1 MTLTQI
7 FKDIADAI
15 RSKGISGTMKP
26 GEMPEKI
33 AGIKDASTMP
43 RVKRVEAIP
52 ANIRSLSQSGT
63 TLLTVESWC
72 DGLYDSAGELQSGDC
87 IAERGAITMRS
98 NIPLSRFG
106 DAVAEG
112 VAKGMTF
119 TSEEGYMVEGTAE
132 LGNKTYTFDVSTEN
146 TYNNLDRACY
156 QTLSGTVFK
165 TTEFFLTATPKKIET
180 ISNVLMVYR
189 GVANNMHPSIY
200 LYDKSGM
207 EVGTISI
214 NAGESDMT
222 LHPTAGG
229 WMGISLVAIEANF
242 PSCTHIKL
250 GALPD

>member
-63 TLLTVESWC
+63 TLLTVESLC
-72 DGLYDSAGELQSGDC
+72 DGLYDSAGKLLSSDC
-87 IAERGAITMRS
+87 IAERSAITMRS

-106 DAVAEG
+106 DAIAEG

-119 TSEEGYMVEGTAE
+119 TSEMGYKVEGTAE
-132 LGNKTYTFDVSTEN
+132 IGNAYTYYISTEN
-146 TYNNLDRACY
+146 T
-156 QTLSGTVFK
+156 
-165 TTEFFLTATPKKIET
+165 TPQKDQIW
-180 ISNVLMVYR
+180 Y
-189 GVANNMHPSIY
+189 
-200 LYDKSGM
+200 YDKSADGM
-207 EVGTISI
+207 LSKKQIYLTPNPQKVETTCDVLAISRGDNENVYGSILLYNGTTRVGSVTPTS
-214 NAGESDMT
+214 GEGVWIAPRGYMV
-222 LHPTAGG
+222 LNLAKVKERYPT
-229 WMGISLVAIEANF
+229 
-242 PSCTHIKL
+242 CTHIQL
-250 GALPD
+250 DFGN

>member
-63 TLLTVESWC
+63 TLLTVESAC

-106 DAVAEG
+106 DAIADG

-119 TSEEGYMVEGTAE
+119 TSEKGYMVEGAAE
-132 LGNKTYTFDVSTEN
+132 LGNAYTYFISTEN
-146 TYNNLDRACY
+146 TTPQKDKIWYYDKSADGS
-156 QTLSGTVFK
+156 LSRK
-165 TTEFFLTATPKKIET
+165 
-180 ISNVLMVYR
+180 
-189 GVANNMHPSIY
+189 SIY
-200 LYDKSGM
+200 LTPNPQKVETTCDVLAISRDPENADSTIELYNGTTK
-207 EVGTISI
+207 VGSVTLGSDFGVWI
-214 NAGESDMT
+214 APRGEMV
-222 LHPTAGG
+222 LNLAKVKEKYPT
-229 WMGISLVAIEANF
+229 
-242 PSCTHIKL
+242 CTHIL
-250 GALPD
+250 LVFWN

>member
-63 TLLTVESWC
+63 TLLTVESLC

-87 IAERGAITMRS
+87 IAERSAITMRS

-119 TSEEGYMVEGTAE
+119 TSEKGYMVEGTAV
-132 LGNKTYTFDVSTEN
+132 LGNAYTYYISTQN
-146 TYNNLDRACY
+146 T
-156 QTLSGTVFK
+156 
-165 TTEFFLTATPKKIET
+165 TPQKDQIW
-180 ISNVLMVYR
+180 Y
-189 GVANNMHPSIY
+189 
-200 LYDKSGM
+200 YDKSADGILSKKQIYLTPNPQKV
-207 EVGTISI
+207 ETTCDVLAISRDDNENVYGSILLYNGTTRVGSVGPST
-214 NAGESDMT
+214 GEGVWIAPRGYMV
-222 LHPTAGG
+222 LNFAKVKERYPT
-229 WMGISLVAIEANF
+229 
-242 PSCTHIKL
+242 CTHIQL
-250 GALPD
+250 TFGN

>member
-87 IAERGAITMRS
+87 IAERSAITMRS

-106 DAVAEG
+106 NAVAEG

-132 LGNKTYTFDVSTEN
+132 FGNAYTYYISTEN
-146 TYNNLDRACY
+146 TTPQKERICY
-156 QTLSGTVFK
+156 
-165 TTEFFLTATPKKIET
+165 
-180 ISNVLMVYR
+180 
-189 GVANNMHPSIY
+189 
-200 LYDKSGM
+200 YDKSTDGSLSKKWVYLTPNPQKV
-207 EVGTISI
+207 ETTCDVLAISRNDSE
-214 NAGESDMT
+214 NADS
-222 LHPTAGG
+222 H
-229 WMGISLVAIEANF
+229 ISLYNGTTKVGSVDPQSDLGIWIAPFGEMVLNLAKVKEKY
-242 PSCTHIKL
+242 PTCTHIQL
-250 GALPD
+250 VFWN

>member
-15 RSKGISGTMKP
+15 RSKGIGGTMKP

-87 IAERGAITMRS
+87 IAERSAITMRS

-132 LGNKTYTFDVSTEN
+132 LGNAYTYYISTEN
-146 TYNNLDRACY
+146 TTPQKDQIWYYDKSADGS
-156 QTLSGTVFK
+156 LS
-165 TTEFFLTATPKKIET
+165 KK
-180 ISNVLMVYR
+180 
-189 GVANNMHPSIY
+189 SIY
-200 LYDKSGM
+200 LTPNPQKLETTCDVLAISRDKENADSHIRFYNGTTKLDSVDIGSDLGVWIAS
-207 EVGTISI
+207 VGEMVL
-214 NAGESDMT
+214 NLAKVKEKY
-222 LHPTAGG
+222 PT
-229 WMGISLVAIEANF
+229 
-242 PSCTHIKL
+242 CTHIQL
-250 GALPD
+250 VFWN

>member
-63 TLLTVESWC
+63 TLLTVESAC
-72 DGLYDSAGELQSGDC
+72 DGLYDSAGKILSSDC
-87 IAERGAITMRS
+87 IAERSAITMCS

-119 TSEEGYMVEGTAE
+119 TSEEGYKVKGTAE
-132 LGNKTYTFDVSTEN
+132 LGNAYTYYISTEN
-146 TYNNLDRACY
+146 T
-156 QTLSGTVFK
+156 
-165 TTEFFLTATPKKIET
+165 TPQKDQIW
-180 ISNVLMVYR
+180 Y
-189 GVANNMHPSIY
+189 
-200 LYDKSGM
+200 YDKSADGSLSKNTIYLTPNPQKV
-207 EVGTISI
+207 ETTCDVLAISRDPENVTSYIWFYNGTTKVGSVTLGSDFGVWIAPS
-214 NAGESDMT
+214 GEMV
-222 LHPTAGG
+222 LNLAKVKEKYPT
-229 WMGISLVAIEANF
+229 
-242 PSCTHIKL
+242 CTHIQL
-250 GALPD
+250 AFMD

>member
-63 TLLTVESWC
+63 TLLTVESLC
-72 DGLYDSAGELQSGDC
+72 DGLYDSAGKLLSSDC
-87 IAERGAITMRS
+87 IAERSAITMRS

-119 TSEEGYMVEGTAE
+119 TSEEGYKVEGTAE
-132 LGNKTYTFDVSTEN
+132 FGNAYTYYISTEN
-146 TYNNLDRACY
+146 TTPQKDRICY
-156 QTLSGTVFK
+156 
-165 TTEFFLTATPKKIET
+165 
-180 ISNVLMVYR
+180 
-189 GVANNMHPSIY
+189 
-200 LYDKSGM
+200 YDKSADGSLSKKWIYLTPNPQKV
-207 EVGTISI
+207 ETTCDVLAISRGDRENADSHIRLYNGTTALGSADLQSDLGIWI
-214 NAGESDMT
+214 APYGEMV
-222 LHPTAGG
+222 LNLAKVKEKYPT
-229 WMGISLVAIEANF
+229 
-242 PSCTHIKL
+242 CTHIQL
-250 GALPD
+250 VFWN

>member
-1 MTLTQI
+1 MTLTQV
-7 FKDIADAI
+7 FKEIADAI

-52 ANIRSLSQSGT
+52 GNIRSLSQSGT

-132 LGNKTYTFDVSTEN
+132 LGNTYTYYISTEN
-146 TYNNLDRACY
+146 TTPEKDRICY
-156 QTLSGTVFK
+156 
-165 TTEFFLTATPKKIET
+165 
-180 ISNVLMVYR
+180 
-189 GVANNMHPSIY
+189 
-200 LYDKSGM
+200 YDKSTDGSLSKKWVYLTPNPQKV
-207 EVGTISI
+207 ETTCDVLAISR
-214 NAGESDMT
+214 NDQENVDS
-222 LHPTAGG
+222 H
-229 WMGISLVAIEANF
+229 ISLYNGTTKVGSADPRSDLGIWIAPFGEMVLNLAKVKEKY
-242 PSCTHIKL
+242 PTCTHIQL
-250 GALPD
+250 VFWN

>member
-63 TLLTVESWC
+63 TLLTVESAC
-72 DGLYDSAGELQSGDC
+72 DGLYDSAGKILSSDC
-87 IAERGAITMRS
+87 IAERSAITMCS

-119 TSEEGYMVEGTAE
+119 TSEEGYKVKGTAE
-132 LGNKTYTFDVSTEN
+132 LGNAYTYYISTEN
-146 TYNNLDRACY
+146 T
-156 QTLSGTVFK
+156 
-165 TTEFFLTATPKKIET
+165 TPQKDQIW
-180 ISNVLMVYR
+180 Y
-189 GVANNMHPSIY
+189 
-200 LYDKSGM
+200 YDKSADGSLSKNTIYLTPNPQKV
-207 EVGTISI
+207 ETTCDVLAIARDNENADSHIRFYNGTTELGSVGIGSDLGVWI
-214 NAGESDMT
+214 APVGEMV
-222 LHPTAGG
+222 LNLAKVKEKYPT
-229 WMGISLVAIEANF
+229 
-242 PSCTHIKL
+242 CTHIQL
-250 GALPD
+250 VFWN

>member
-63 TLLTVESWC
+63 TLLTVESLC
-72 DGLYDSAGELQSGDC
+72 DGLYDSAGKLLSSDC
-87 IAERGAITMRS
+87 IAERSAITMRS

-119 TSEEGYMVEGTAE
+119 TSVEGYMVEGTAE
-132 LGNKTYTFDVSTEN
+132 LGNAYAYYISTEN
-146 TYNNLDRACY
+146 T
-156 QTLSGTVFK
+156 
-165 TTEFFLTATPKKIET
+165 TPQKDQIW
-180 ISNVLMVYR
+180 Y
-189 GVANNMHPSIY
+189 
-200 LYDKSGM
+200 YDKSADGILSKKQIYLTPNPQKV
-207 EVGTISI
+207 ETTCDVLAISRGDRENADSHIRLYNGTTALGSADLQSDLGIWI
-214 NAGESDMT
+214 APYGEMV
-222 LHPTAGG
+222 LNLAKVKEKYPT
-229 WMGISLVAIEANF
+229 
-242 PSCTHIKL
+242 CTHIQL
-250 GALPD
+250 VFWN